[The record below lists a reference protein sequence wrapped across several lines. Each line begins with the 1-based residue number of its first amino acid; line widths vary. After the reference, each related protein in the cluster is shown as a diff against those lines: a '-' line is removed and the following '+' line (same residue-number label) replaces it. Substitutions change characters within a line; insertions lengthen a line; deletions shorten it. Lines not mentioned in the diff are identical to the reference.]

1 MIDTLVAVTVPLTNF
16 ALLLAV
22 GMDLT
27 REDFARVAR
36 NKALVVAG
44 LVAPCLLLPPLA
56 IALIRLAE
64 PSPAIAGGL
73 LLIAA
78 CPIGGISNA
87 YSYLARASTALSVTL
102 TGLSCLLASATIPLI
117 SAGIEAV
124 FEQAMGFE
132 APVALLVSQLTLML
146 LLPVALGMTL
156 RARAPAVAA
165 RHRPSL
171 QRFSFVGIGLVL
183 SLVLARDLPTFAAS
197 LPAMLPLAGV
207 FVVGSLAAGWATA
220 LPFSRDPRDRF
231 TMAAEFG
238 TRNIAVAITIAV
250 TLLGRADF
258 VPFAA
263 VYALI
268 EVPILLGAVALF
280 RRLQPQIAD
289 APSERVLA

>member
-1 MIDTLVAVTVPLTNF
+1 VIDSLVAAAVPLTNF

-56 IALIRLAE
+56 IALIRVTE

-78 CPIGGISNA
+78 SPIGGISNA

-102 TGLSCLLASATIPLI
+102 TGLSCLLASATIPII

-124 FEQAMGFE
+124 YGRRLGFV
-132 APVALLVSQLTLML
+132 APIPLLVTQLTLML
-146 LLPVALGMTL
+146 LLPVALGMA
-156 RARAPAVAA
+156 ARAWAPAAAA
-165 RHRPSL
+165 RHRPGL
-171 QRFSFVGIGLVL
+171 QRFAFVGIALVL
-183 SLVLARDLPTFAAS
+183 SMVLARDFRTFAAT
-197 LPAMLPLAGV
+197 LPVMVPLAGL
-207 FVVGSLAAGWATA
+207 FVVGSLALGWGAA
-220 LPFSRDPRDRF
+220 MPFSRDPRDRF

-250 TLLGRADF
+250 TLLGRAEF
-258 VPFAA
+258 APFAA

-268 EVPILLGAVALF
+268 EVPILLGAVAIF
-280 RRLQPQIAD
+280 RRSGAGGIAAHGD
-289 APSERVLA
+289 RALA

>member
-1 MIDTLVAVTVPLTNF
+1 MLVAVAVPLTNF

-56 IALIRLAE
+56 IGLIRLTE
-64 PSPAIAGGL
+64 PAPAIAGGL
-73 LLIAA
+73 LLLAA

-117 SAGIEAV
+117 SAGITVAFDEAT
-124 FEQAMGFE
+124 GFA
-132 APVALLVSQLTLML
+132 APIPLLVSQLTLML
-146 LLPVALGMTL
+146 LLPVALGMTV
-156 RARAPAVAA
+156 RAWAPAVAA
-165 RHRPSL
+165 RHRAGL
-171 QRFSFVGIGLVL
+171 QRFAFAGIALVLTLVL
-183 SLVLARDLPTFAAS
+183 SRDLPTFAAS
-197 LPAMLPLAGV
+197 LPTMLPLAGA
-207 FVVGSLAAGWATA
+207 FVLGSLALGWATA

-250 TLLGRADF
+250 TLLERAEF
-258 VPFAA
+258 APFAA

-268 EVPILLGAVALF
+268 EVPLLLGAVAIF
-280 RRLQPQIAD
+280 RRWQPAAGP
-289 APSERVLA
+289 APGDRALA